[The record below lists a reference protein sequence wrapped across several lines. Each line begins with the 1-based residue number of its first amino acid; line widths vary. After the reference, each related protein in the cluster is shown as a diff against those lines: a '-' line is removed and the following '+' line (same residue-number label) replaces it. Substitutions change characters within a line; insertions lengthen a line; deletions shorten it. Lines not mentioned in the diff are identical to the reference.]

1 MIPIIKYV
9 KKILT
14 YIYRTFRKSINNP
27 RIIYNGIVG
36 SYKDISGKNIVS
48 REIDSIIDGFET
60 NVSLIFS
67 TSKGIFI
74 FDKKN
79 NISKQILNGHSYGIT
94 RSDNYWFVQRTVNR
108 NKNIPK
114 YKRVSNIVKFKIKNY
129 CVQDLSIVILG
140 LKGEIHQID
149 IIGEELFIPYT
160 GFNRILHFNID
171 GRMLLP
177 RLEFNLS
184 SINLSISK
192 TSHLNS
198 IYSDGQCIYVIAH
211 NQTAHTNRSSELI
224 RYSKLDKT
232 ISIQDLNA
240 HSAHNI
246 IYINES
252 IYFCDSNNNKLFRD
266 NNVIFQSNKLLRGLS
281 MTDDRIYVG
290 GSDIDFIGDK
300 RYSSNAT
307 VYILNTGGNQ
317 VGQLDFPG
325 LGNIYEIRQL
335 NGVDYS
341 LSNWR
346 NNAKE

>member
-1 MIPIIKYV
+1 LIPIIKYV

-14 YIYRTFRKSINNP
+14 YIYRTFRKSISNS

-160 GFNRILHFNID
+160 GFNRILYYKID
-171 GRMLLP
+171 GKMILP
-177 RLEFNLS
+177 RFEFNLS
-184 SINLSISK
+184 SIKLSIFRP
-192 TSHLNS
+192 SHLNS
-198 IYSDGQCIYVIAH
+198 IFSDEEYIYTIAH
-211 NQTAHTNRSSELI
+211 NHTAHTGRSSELI
-224 RYSKLDKT
+224 LYSKLNRT
-232 ISIQDLNA
+232 IKIQDLNA

-246 IYINES
+246 I
-252 IYFCDSNNNKLFRD
+252 
-266 NNVIFQSNKLLRGLS
+266 
-281 MTDDRIYVG
+281 
-290 GSDIDFIGDK
+290 
-300 RYSSNAT
+300 
-307 VYILNTGGNQ
+307 
-317 VGQLDFPG
+317 
-325 LGNIYEIRQL
+325 
-335 NGVDYS
+335 
-341 LSNWR
+341 
-346 NNAKE
+346 